1 MILEEFKKICKSKI
15 FIAIVSFIIGG
26 AVFGGNNNQDQLDK
40 YNAKLLTQKQTIE
53 KKDTEISKLNDSL
66 SETNE
71 KAKEYLSLNTNE
83 KNTID
88 EKIVE
93 VKQNT
98 IDEKNKAKVEE
109 EERKRQEEERKNQE
123 EQLKIQQEQQAKE
136 EQERQAQAEQAA
148 QVNNNVDTN
157 NNQEQLVWVTATGS
171 KYHSKPNCGNSKT
184 STQVSLSEAQSR
196 GLDACKNCN

>member
-15 FIAIVSFIIGG
+15 FIAIVSFIISG

-136 EQERQAQAEQAA
+136 EQE
-148 QVNNNVDTN
+148 
-157 NNQEQLVWVTATGS
+157 L
-171 KYHSKPNCGNSKT
+171 H
-184 STQVSLSEAQSR
+184 
-196 GLDACKNCN
+196 